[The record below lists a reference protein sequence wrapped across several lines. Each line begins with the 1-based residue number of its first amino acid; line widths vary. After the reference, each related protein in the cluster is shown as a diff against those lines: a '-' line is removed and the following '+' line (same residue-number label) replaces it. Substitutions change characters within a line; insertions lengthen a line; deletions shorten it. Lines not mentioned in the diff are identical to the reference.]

1 MTVEVIEFLVQ
12 IIIASPDS
20 YRVVLTVLSDIM
32 YVQPKEAMTQNALN
46 QVIAIT
52 TVTGEFKIVKRYK
65 VLFVR
70 VIHSSINKA

>member
-1 MTVEVIEFLVQ
+1 MFKYLSIFSRSVTVEVIEFLVQ

-52 TVTGEFKIVKRYK
+52 TVTGEF
-65 VLFVR
+65 F
-70 VIHSSINKA
+70 

>member
-1 MTVEVIEFLVQ
+1 VTVEVIEFLVQ

-52 TVTGEFKIVKRYK
+52 TVTGEQYEMIFLFSKIR
-65 VLFVR
+65 LPPLM
-70 VIHSSINKA
+70 SP

>member
-32 YVQPKEAMTQNALN
+32 YVQPKEAMTQSALN

-52 TVTGEFKIVKRYK
+52 TVTGELYEIMFLFSKIR
-65 VLFVR
+65 LPPLM
-70 VIHSSINKA
+70 SP